1 MGNFKEK
8 QETKLARLYDELRL
22 SEAKLKEE
30 KKLNYALGEII
41 TLIHS
46 SIDLD
51 EIINKVIAQ
60 GTEAIEAESAMVF
73 FQSEPDVWEISHI
86 YHLPAELVGRKYDS
100 KMIKH
105 SVIAVEKNLP
115 VAIDDVQ
122 TDDRVNLQFVE
133 PLGIKSL
140 LNFPLITKKKI
151 LGDVVF
157 HYHTKPTSFS
167 DTHIDFAGKL
177 ASSLASSLENAILF
191 RELKSSE
198 EALRK
203 SKEQLKLTVKKI
215 ERSNKELQKF
225 ADVVSHDLHEP
236 LRTVSSFIDLL
247 AKRYKGQLD
256 EKADRYIAFA
266 LEGVDRMSK
275 MISDLAAYA
284 KIGTHTREFTP
295 ADLEEILKQ
304 VKASLNKSVEE
315 NNAEITHDPL
325 PQIDGDETRLAQLFQ
340 NLIGN
345 AIKFRKEDVPP
356 RIHISSELK
365 EKEWLFGV
373 HDNGFGISPEFHD
386 RIFVIFQRLHTREE
400 FAGTGLGLSVCKK
413 IVERHGGCIWVESQ
427 TGQGSTFYF
436 TLPAIKW

>member
-1 MGNFKEK
+1 
-8 QETKLARLYDELRL
+8 
-22 SEAKLKEE
+22 
-30 KKLNYALGEII
+30 
-41 TLIHS
+41 
-46 SIDLD
+46 
-51 EIINKVIAQ
+51 
-60 GTEAIEAESAMVF
+60 
-73 FQSEPDVWEISHI
+73 
-86 YHLPAELVGRKYDS
+86 
-100 KMIKH
+100 
-105 SVIAVEKNLP
+105 
-115 VAIDDVQ
+115 
-122 TDDRVNLQFVE
+122 
-133 PLGIKSL
+133 
-140 LNFPLITKKKI
+140 
-151 LGDVVF
+151 VVF

-177 ASSLASSLENAILF
+177 ASSLASALENAILF

-315 NNAEITHDPL
+315 SNTEITHDPL
-325 PQIDGDETRLAQLFQ
+325 PQIDGEETQLAQLFQ

-345 AIKFRKEDVPP
+345 AIKFRKKDVPP
-356 RIHISSELK
+356 RVHISSELK